1 MAVTLVPCQGKR
13 MSKDDKA
20 ERLAAQLR
28 ENLRKRK
35 AQARAV
41 GATDVVPAEA
51 GTPDQKETDA

>member
-1 MAVTLVPCQGKR
+1 

-41 GATDVVPAEA
+41 EA
-51 GTPDQKETDA
+51 GKDAVMPDLIRHPPSSDDA